1 ALYVGAEILARTAD
15 RAEVIE
21 RLEWDL
27 RWHIAQAARRRI
39 FLHAGVVGWQGRAI
53 VLPGR
58 SFAGKSPLVAALVR
72 AGATY
77 YSDEYA
83 VFDARGRVHPFPRPL
98 SLRDEQGGQRLHR
111 VESLGGVA
119 GVRPLPLGMIVL
131 TEYRPGAR
139 WRPRRLSPGQAALAV
154 IENTVPA

>member
-1 ALYVGAEILARTAD
+1 MAGCDAAMSRDDIPRLRQAPAAMANLDRLPWAVGLSLVTYGVRVGLRTDAPALLEAMRGCLPPGWRPASSPVVERLYSLRAGGSGRGCRHALYVGAEILARTAD

-58 SFAGKSPLVAALVR
+58 SFAGKSTLV
-72 AGATY
+72 
-77 YSDEYA
+77 
-83 VFDARGRVHPFPRPL
+83 
-98 SLRDEQGGQRLHR
+98 
-111 VESLGGVA
+111 
-119 GVRPLPLGMIVL
+119 
-131 TEYRPGAR
+131 
-139 WRPRRLSPGQAALAV
+139 
-154 IENTVPA
+154 